1 MRVLSAAAVALGPQR
16 VDQRGATAAASQLT
30 AAQAR
35 QKQLRAAVTR
45 GRVFLARVEAA
56 QQAGRGYK
64 RLNAMAGLWRRRN
77 QLQDHELDDF
87 DAEYDSAMYDAERRA
102 ITMRAQ
108 QATTFDGMVSTA
120 FHGSL

>member
-1 MRVLSAAAVALGPQR
+1 MRVLSATAVALGPKR
-16 VDQRGATAAASQLT
+16 VDQRGATAAALQLT
-30 AAQAR
+30 AAQAQ

-45 GRVFLARVEAA
+45 GRVFLARVEA

-64 RLNAMAGLWRRRN
+64 RLNAMAGLWPRRN

-87 DAEYDSAMYDAERRA
+87 DAEYDSAMYDAECRA